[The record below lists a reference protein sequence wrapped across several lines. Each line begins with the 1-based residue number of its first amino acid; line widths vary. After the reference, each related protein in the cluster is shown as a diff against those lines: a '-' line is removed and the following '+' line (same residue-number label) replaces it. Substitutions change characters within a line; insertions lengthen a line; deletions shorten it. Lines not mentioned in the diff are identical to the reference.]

1 MKKEKARSH
10 ISAYLEKHIKEL
22 RIELEDKIKSSVLQC
37 SDVNDIDSH
46 SHQFQV
52 LKDEKSVRDRLNSA
66 IKEQVYFQN
75 TPLRKATKVQE
86 GALIKIKDYLLYIG
100 ASTPIILIENQS
112 VIGISI
118 ASPIYKE
125 LANQKVGFQFKFNGI
140 DSFIESIH

>member
-86 GALIKIKDYLLYIG
+86 GALIEVKNFYIYIG
-100 ASTPIILIENQS
+100 VVTPIISTEEKDI
-112 VIGISI
+112 IGISI
-118 ASPIYKE
+118 AAPIYKE
-125 LANQKVGFQFKFNGI
+125 LVNQKVGFKFKFNGN
-140 DSFIESIH
+140 DCFIESIL